1 MMRRERQC
9 EGGEALPAFWMA
21 LSDNE
26 IEAESQRLCQRAAHL
41 WQ

>member
-1 MMRRERQC
+1 MMRLERQC

-26 IEAESQRLCQRAAHL
+26 IEAEFQRLCQRATHL